1 MKKRLIPCIIIIP
14 LSEVDRNKT
23 KFDNYLETVLK
34 FILEMRF
41 DVKYIMFWYERRI

>member
-23 KFDNYLETVLK
+23 KFDDYLETSNCIK
-34 FILEMRF
+34 IYFGDEI
-41 DVKYIMFWYERRI
+41 